1 MIFFQWP
8 RRKRRLNQIQLIQN
22 NAVLWDADSQTKMAS
37 GPGYSGPP
45 SRREHDRWSQI
56 EEREERAGKSNVRG
70 GRNCAR
76 PSVRASKQF
85 FACFA
90 QFVKFKFAKLD
101 DTEPSRHQR
110 RRLCASKG
118 AGRKRT
124 RRSAAETTAQIRT
137 LAVGVAY
144 EISRPRVLRPVNA
157 HLARLAIWPGRFL
170 AWLRRLACTACT

>member
-1 MIFFQWP
+1 MGRWLPNENGVWTRIQRTTKSTRTRSMVTD
-8 RRKRRLNQIQLIQN
+8 RRARR
-22 NAVLWDADSQTKMAS
+22 A
-37 GPGYSGPP
+37 
-45 SRREHDRWSQI
+45 RWQI
-56 EEREERAGKSNVRG
+56 ERSG

-110 RRLCASKG
+110 SRLCASKG

-170 AWLRRLACTACT
+170 AWLRRLACTACTWSCILISDF

>member
-1 MIFFQWP
+1 MP
-8 RRKRRLNQIQLIQN
+8 CYGTLTPKRKWRLDPDTADHQ
-22 NAVLWDADSQTKMAS
+22 VDANTIDGHRS
-37 GPGYSGPP
+37 
-45 SRREHDRWSQI
+45 
-56 EEREERAGKSNVRG
+56 KSEKSALANRTFG

-144 EISRPRVLRPVNA
+144 EISRWRVLRPVNA